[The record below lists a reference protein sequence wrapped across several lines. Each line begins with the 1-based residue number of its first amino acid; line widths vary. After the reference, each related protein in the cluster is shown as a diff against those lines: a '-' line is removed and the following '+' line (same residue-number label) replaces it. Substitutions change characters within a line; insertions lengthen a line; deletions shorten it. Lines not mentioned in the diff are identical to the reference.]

1 MRKPTVKD
9 DDAQSKHCQK
19 ADKKS
24 APDLPDWPHRGCSY
38 PGHLVAR
45 YAALRSSVELH
56 RPRTFGLARFF
67 GFAGEPMRGWI
78 ETIVQ
83 LLSVGVGAAG
93 IFLIGLLAENVL
105 GRQLL
110 KGLEWLLM
118 QIPFIRG
125 IYSATRQFLE
135 TFSGDSTKA
144 FRKVVLFEYP
154 RKGLWTMGLLTGD
167 AKGEVAE
174 RIPEKMV
181 SVFVPTTP
189 NPTSG
194 WLIFVPVESVQ
205 ELDMDV
211 DDAFKMIISGGVLT
225 PGIEPAESSQ
235 STDEV

>member
-1 MRKPTVKD
+1 MPNPNIAKKPI
-9 DDAQSKHCQK
+9 
-19 ADKKS
+19 KS
-24 APDLPDWPHRGCSY
+24 RRRTFLTGLIVAAPILVTLWLVTLLFDQVSSY
-38 PGHLVAR
+38 IAP
-45 YAALRSSVELH
+45 AL
-56 RPRTFGLARFF
+56 FGLARFF

-225 PGIEPAESSQ
+225 PGVEPAESSQ

>member
-1 MRKPTVKD
+1 MPNPNIAQKPI
-9 DDAQSKHCQK
+9 
-19 ADKKS
+19 KS
-24 APDLPDWPHRGCSY
+24 RRRTFLTGLIVAAPILVTLWLVTLLFDQVSSY
-38 PGHLVAR
+38 IAP
-45 YAALRSSVELH
+45 AL
-56 RPRTFGLARFF
+56 FGLARFF

>member
-1 MRKPTVKD
+1 MMPNPNIAKKPI
-9 DDAQSKHCQK
+9 
-19 ADKKS
+19 KS
-24 APDLPDWPHRGCSY
+24 RRRTFLTGLIVAAPILVTLWLVTLLFDQVSSY
-38 PGHLVAR
+38 IAP
-45 YAALRSSVELH
+45 AL
-56 RPRTFGLARFF
+56 FGLARFF

-225 PGIEPAESSQ
+225 PGVEPAESSQ
-235 STDEV
+235 STNEV

>member
-1 MRKPTVKD
+1 MPNPNAAQKPL
-9 DDAQSKHCQK
+9 
-19 ADKKS
+19 KS
-24 APDLPDWPHRGCSY
+24 RRRTFLTGLIVAAPILVTLWLVTLLFDQVSSY
-38 PGHLVAR
+38 IAP
-45 YAALRSSVELH
+45 AL
-56 RPRTFGLARFF
+56 FGLARFF
-67 GFAGEPMRGWI
+67 GFAGEPMLGWI

-174 RIPEKMV
+174 RIPSKMV

-211 DDAFKMIISGGVLT
+211 DEAFKMIISGGVLT
-225 PGIEPAESSQ
+225 PGVEAAESSQ
-235 STDEV
+235 STNEV

>member
-1 MRKPTVKD
+1 MIPNPTAPQKPVKSRRRTFLTGLIV
-9 DDAQSKHCQK
+9 A
-19 ADKKS
+19 
-24 APDLPDWPHRGCSY
+24 APILVTLWLVTLLFDQVSSY
-38 PGHLVAR
+38 IAP
-45 YAALRSSVELH
+45 AL
-56 RPRTFGLARFF
+56 FGLARFF

-83 LLSVGVGAAG
+83 LLSVGVGALG

-110 KGLEWLLM
+110 RGLEWLLM

-167 AKGEVAE
+167 AKGEVAQKV
-174 RIPEKMV
+174 PQKMV

-194 WLIFVPVESVQ
+194 WLIFVPIESVQ
-205 ELDMDV
+205 EPQMSV

-225 PGIEPAESSQ
+225 PGVERAESSQ
-235 STDEV
+235 STEEV

>member
-1 MRKPTVKD
+1 MMPNPNIAKKPI
-9 DDAQSKHCQK
+9 
-19 ADKKS
+19 KS
-24 APDLPDWPHRGCSY
+24 RRRTFLTGLIVAAPILVTLWLVTLLFDQVSSY
-38 PGHLVAR
+38 IAP
-45 YAALRSSVELH
+45 AL
-56 RPRTFGLARFF
+56 FGLARFF

-225 PGIEPAESSQ
+225 PGVEPAESSQ

>member
-1 MRKPTVKD
+1 MMPNPNIAKKPI
-9 DDAQSKHCQK
+9 
-19 ADKKS
+19 KS
-24 APDLPDWPHRGCSY
+24 RRRTFLTGLIVAAPILVTLWLVTLLFDQVSSY
-38 PGHLVAR
+38 IAP
-45 YAALRSSVELH
+45 AL
-56 RPRTFGLARFF
+56 FGLARFF

>member
-1 MRKPTVKD
+1 MIPKPTTPQKPLK
-9 DDAQSKHCQK
+9 SKRRTFLTGLVV
-19 ADKKS
+19 A
-24 APDLPDWPHRGCSY
+24 APILVTLWLVTLLFDQVSSY
-38 PGHLVAR
+38 IAP
-45 YAALRSSVELH
+45 AL
-56 RPRTFGLARFF
+56 FGLARFF

-167 AKGEVAE
+167 AKGEVAQ
-174 RIPEKMV
+174 RVPEKIV

-194 WLIFVPVESVQ
+194 WLIFVPSESVQ
-205 ELDMDV
+205 ELEMSV

-225 PGIEPAESSQ
+225 PGTQSAESSQ
-235 STDEV
+235 SPYEV

>member
-1 MRKPTVKD
+1 MPNPNIANKPI
-9 DDAQSKHCQK
+9 
-19 ADKKS
+19 KS
-24 APDLPDWPHRGCSY
+24 RRRTFLTGLIVAAPILVTLWLVTLLFDQVSSY
-38 PGHLVAR
+38 IAP
-45 YAALRSSVELH
+45 AL
-56 RPRTFGLARFF
+56 FGLARFF

-211 DDAFKMIISGGVLT
+211 DDAFKMVISGGVLT
-225 PGIEPAESSQ
+225 PGVEPAESSQ
-235 STDEV
+235 STNEV

>member
-1 MRKPTVKD
+1 M
-9 DDAQSKHCQK
+9 
-19 ADKKS
+19 
-24 APDLPDWPHRGCSY
+24 
-38 PGHLVAR
+38 
-45 YAALRSSVELH
+45 
-56 RPRTFGLARFF
+56 
-67 GFAGEPMRGWI
+67 
-78 ETIVQ
+78 Q
-83 LLSVGVGAAG
+83 LG

-144 FRKVVLFEYP
+144 FRKVVLFSIHA
-154 RKGLWTMGLLTGD
+154 KGLWTMGLLTGD

-225 PGIEPAESSQ
+225 PGVETCRKFAVDRRSVIHAP
-235 STDEV
+235 TCKDFKRFY

>member
-1 MRKPTVKD
+1 MPNPNIAKKPIKNRRRTFLTGLIV
-9 DDAQSKHCQK
+9 A
-19 ADKKS
+19 
-24 APDLPDWPHRGCSY
+24 APILVTLWLVTLLFDQVSSY
-38 PGHLVAR
+38 IAP
-45 YAALRSSVELH
+45 AL
-56 RPRTFGLARFF
+56 FGLARFF

-225 PGIEPAESSQ
+225 PGVEPAESSQ

>member
-1 MRKPTVKD
+1 MMPNPNIAQKPI
-9 DDAQSKHCQK
+9 
-19 ADKKS
+19 KS
-24 APDLPDWPHRGCSY
+24 RRRTFLTGLIVAAPILVTLWLVTLLFDQVSSY
-38 PGHLVAR
+38 IAP
-45 YAALRSSVELH
+45 AL
-56 RPRTFGLARFF
+56 FGLARFF

>member
-1 MRKPTVKD
+1 MMPNPNIAKKPI
-9 DDAQSKHCQK
+9 
-19 ADKKS
+19 KS
-24 APDLPDWPHRGCSY
+24 RRRTFLTGLIVAAPILVTLWLVTLLFDQVSSY
-38 PGHLVAR
+38 IAP
-45 YAALRSSVELH
+45 AL
-56 RPRTFGLARFF
+56 FGLARFF

-225 PGIEPAESSQ
+225 PGVEPAESSQ
-235 STDEV
+235 STNKV

>member
-1 MRKPTVKD
+1 MPNPNIAKKPI
-9 DDAQSKHCQK
+9 
-19 ADKKS
+19 KS
-24 APDLPDWPHRGCSY
+24 RRRTFLTGLIVAAPILVTLWLVTLLFDQVSSY
-38 PGHLVAR
+38 IAP
-45 YAALRSSVELH
+45 AL
-56 RPRTFGLARFF
+56 FGLARFF

>member
-1 MRKPTVKD
+1 MIPNPNASQKPAK
-9 DDAQSKHCQK
+9 SKRRTFLTGLIV
-19 ADKKS
+19 A
-24 APDLPDWPHRGCSY
+24 APILVTLWLVTLLFDQVSSY
-38 PGHLVAR
+38 IAP
-45 YAALRSSVELH
+45 AL
-56 RPRTFGLARFF
+56 FGLARFF

-83 LLSVGVGAAG
+83 LLSVGVGALG

-167 AKGEVAE
+167 AKGEVAQKV
-174 RIPEKMV
+174 PEKMV

-194 WLIFVPVESVQ
+194 WLIFVPIESVQ
-205 ELDMDV
+205 ELEMSV

-225 PGIEPAESSQ
+225 PGIERAESSQ
-235 STDEV
+235 STEEV

>member
-1 MRKPTVKD
+1 MIPNPTAPQKPL
-9 DDAQSKHCQK
+9 
-19 ADKKS
+19 KS
-24 APDLPDWPHRGCSY
+24 RRRTFLTGLVVAAPILVTLWLVTLLFDQVSSY
-38 PGHLVAR
+38 IAP
-45 YAALRSSVELH
+45 AL
-56 RPRTFGLARFF
+56 FGLARFF

-167 AKGEVAE
+167 AKGEVAQ
-174 RIPEKMV
+174 RVPEKMV

-194 WLIFVPVESVQ
+194 WLIFVPIESVQ
-205 ELDMDV
+205 ELEMSV

-225 PGIEPAESSQ
+225 PGTQSAESSQ
-235 STDEV
+235 FPNEV

>member
-1 MRKPTVKD
+1 MIPNPNI
-9 DDAQSKHCQK
+9 A
-19 ADKKS
+19 KKTIKS
-24 APDLPDWPHRGCSY
+24 RRRTFLTGLIVAAPILVTLWLVTLLFDQVSSY
-38 PGHLVAR
+38 IAP
-45 YAALRSSVELH
+45 AL
-56 RPRTFGLARFF
+56 FGLARFF

-225 PGIEPAESSQ
+225 PGVEPAESSQ

>member
-1 MRKPTVKD
+1 MPNPNIAKKPI
-9 DDAQSKHCQK
+9 
-19 ADKKS
+19 KS
-24 APDLPDWPHRGCSY
+24 RRRTFLTGLIVAAPILVTLWLVTLLFDQVSSY
-38 PGHLVAR
+38 IAP
-45 YAALRSSVELH
+45 AL
-56 RPRTFGLARFF
+56 FGLARFF
-67 GFAGEPMRGWI
+67 GFAGEPMRGWN

-225 PGIEPAESSQ
+225 PGVEPAESSQ